1 MPPPR
6 PSEATLLRTAKVVA
20 ATGVAIEIVGRD
32 GLTYRIK
39 PVAGIAEP
47 VNAIPIGGRSCDQ
60 AFGVD
65 R

>member
-39 PVAGIAEP
+39 PVAGIQEKPDAATEY
-47 VNAIPIGGRSCDQ
+47 AAWRDKKSAKG
-60 AFGVD
+60 
-65 R
+65 